1 MTSGPKKSR
10 QVDVFGRLADL
21 YARMESRYD
30 EIATR
35 VGLSCDQCAD
45 NCCLSYFQHHT
56 YIEWS
61 YLWMG
66 LDTLAPD
73 HRQDVLERAR
83 INVSQSQEILAQG
96 QRPRLMCPL
105 NEEGLCILYPYRL
118 MICRLHG
125 VPNQVRMPN
134 GQTRQFPGCQTCQE
148 LTANWDRVPLLDRTP
163 LYIELAQLEHDFLGA
178 WAKSLPKVDMT
189 LSEMLIQGRPPVL
202 GERG

>member
-1 MTSGPKKSR
+1 MISGPRKSA
-10 QVDVFGRLADL
+10 QDDIFGRLADL
-21 YARMESRYD
+21 YARMEAGYD
-30 EIATR
+30 ELATR
-35 VGLSCDQCAD
+35 LGLSCSRCTD

-61 YLWMG
+61 YLWLG
-66 LDTLAPD
+66 LKTLD
-73 HRQDVLERAR
+73 SGHRQAVLERAQN
-83 INVSQSQEILAQG
+83 NVSQSQEIRAQG

-163 LYIELAQLEHDFLGA
+163 LYIELAQLERDFLGSLA
-178 WAKSLPKVDMT
+178 NNLPKVDMT
-189 LSEMLIQGRPPVL
+189 LSEMLVRGRPPVW
-202 GERG
+202 GEEK